1 MNYLTHLEC
10 PKCGKIF
17 SANVV
22 QTTCTEDKKPLLARY
37 DLERAAAAVK
47 PEMIARRSPDMWRY
61 REFLPVCDD
70 LHIVSLGE
78 GFSPLLRV
86 DHLASALGF
95 ENLWLKD
102 ESQLP
107 TGSFKARGLS
117 MAVSRALELGI
128 KRVAIPSAGNA
139 GAALAAYAARAGIE
153 AYVFM
158 PQDAPDANKTEVQ
171 IFGARGYLVNG
182 LITDCAAMVRE
193 GMGRMNWF
201 DMSTFKEPYRVE
213 GKKTMGFE
221 VAEQFGW
228 ELPDVIIYPT
238 GGGTGLVGMWK
249 AFQELQQIGWIEKR
263 MPRMVCV
270 QAEGCAPIVK
280 AFRENK
286 AEAEAWNEA
295 STVAAGI
302 RVPAVLADFLILR
315 ILRESNGAA
324 VAVSDSELLECI
336 QLLGRSEGVFAS
348 PEGAATVAAL
358 RRLEG
363 AGLIEKSERIVLFN
377 TGSGLKYTDQFD
389 VQLPTA
395 DRSLWESGA
404 NCG

>member
-1 MNYLTHLEC
+1 M
-10 PKCGKIF
+10 CGKTF
-17 SANVV
+17 SADVI
-22 QTTCTEDKKPLLARY
+22 QTVCTEDKKPLLARY
-37 DLERAAAAVK
+37 DLERAAASVK
-47 PEMIARRSPDMWRY
+47 PEMIAQRSPDMWRY
-61 REFLPVCDD
+61 REFLPVRDD
-70 LHIVSLGE
+70 QHVISLGE
-78 GFSPLLRV
+78 GFSPLLRS
-86 DHLASALGF
+86 DRLASAIGF
-95 ENLWLKD
+95 ENVWLKD

-117 MAVSRALELGI
+117 MAVSRASELGI

-158 PQDAPDANKTEVQ
+158 PQDAPGANKTEVQ

-182 LITDCAAMVRE
+182 LITDCAAMVRD
-193 GMGRMNWF
+193 GLSRMNWF

-228 ELPDVIIYPT
+228 VLPDVIIYPT

-249 AFQELQQIGWIEKR
+249 AFQELQHIGWIEKR
-263 MPRMVCV
+263 MPRMVSV

-302 RVPAVLADFLILR
+302 RVPAVLADSLILS
-315 ILRESNGAA
+315 ILRESNGTA
-324 VAVSDSELLECI
+324 VAVSDSELLECV
-336 QLLGRSEGVFAS
+336 QSLGRTEGVFAS

-358 RRLEG
+358 RHLVR
-363 AGLIEKSERIVLFN
+363 AGWIKKGERVVLFN

-395 DRSLWESGA
+395 DRNLWLAGS